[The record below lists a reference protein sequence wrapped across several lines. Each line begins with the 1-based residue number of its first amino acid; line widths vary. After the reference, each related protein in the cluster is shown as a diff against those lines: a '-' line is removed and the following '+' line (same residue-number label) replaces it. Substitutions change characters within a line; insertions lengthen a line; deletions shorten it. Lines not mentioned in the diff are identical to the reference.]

1 MSQICH
7 LLCRYCNLTY
17 IQSIFFPMNNLRL
30 VKFSTFI
37 FSILSIGAVYAQA
50 IYPID
55 QAEILAGSKFDIK
68 IEFSQVLKPEE
79 VFIELNGVPANKAI
93 LSKSEFIANENGKGS
108 SIIYRDVQLSKAGKY
123 QALARTPQEK
133 LQVTWDVYASGPRR
147 VKNVI
152 LFIGDGMTIANRTA
166 ARVLSKGIAEGKYQ
180 GRLAF
185 DDMPSTA
192 MIGTSGSDSL
202 ITDSANSMS
211 AYTTGHKTAVNAMG
225 VYVSRAND
233 NLSHPKVETITE
245 LLKRKTK
252 MSVGIVSDAELEDAT
267 PGAMVAHTRRRA
279 DKQYI
284 ADQLLASKAEVILGG
299 GSAYFYPKSSKGSK
313 RKDENNLVD
322 TFKTDGYQIALTKQ
336 ELIAAAQN
344 KNTKKLFGV
353 FHPDNMD
360 GSLDRL
366 FLKKNTVSQY
376 PNQPDLTEMTQSA
389 IDVLSR
395 NPNGFFLMVEAA
407 LIDKFNHPLDWERA
421 AFDTIMLSNAVQVAK
436 DFAKTHPDTL
446 IIVTPD
452 HTHSGSISGVVHD
465 DKPGPLR
472 EKVGIYADAGYPN
485 YPKADIQGYPN
496 QIDVT
501 KRLAFFYGSYPDHYE
516 TLHPKLDG
524 TFVPAVKGEDGK
536 YVANSKYLQLQE
548 DAIHVGGNLPSHQD
562 VGVHT
567 ADDAVL
573 NATGPGSEKFKGFMD
588 NTEVFKIMV
597 QTLGLGAK

>member
-1 MSQICH
+1 MNISRSLKPTIFI
-7 LLCRYCNLTY
+7 LFTAVVGLC
-17 IQSIFFPMNNLRL
+17 Q
-30 VKFSTFI
+30 
-37 FSILSIGAVYAQA
+37 AAA

-55 QAEILAGSKFDIK
+55 KASILAGSKFDIK
-68 IEFSQVLKPEE
+68 IEFNSVMNQEDVVL
-79 VFIELNGVPANKAI
+79 ELNGTPLNKTIANQPQ
-93 LSKSEFIANENGKGS
+93 FIANENGKGS
-108 SIIYRDVQLSKAGKY
+108 SIVIRDVQLTKPGSY
-123 QALARTPQEK
+123 QIVARSPQER
-133 LQVTWDVYASGPRR
+133 LQVSWDVYQSGPRR

-152 LFIGDGMTIANRTA
+152 LFIGDGMTIANRTT
-166 ARVLSKGIAEGKYQ
+166 ARVLSKGIQEGKYQ

-185 DDMPSTA
+185 DDMPHTA

-225 VYVSRAND
+225 VYVSRASD
-233 NLSHPKVETITE
+233 NLSHPKVETIVE
-245 LLKRKTK
+245 LIKRNSK
-252 MSVGIVSDAELEDAT
+252 MAVGIVSDAELQDAT
-267 PGAMVAHTRRRA
+267 PGAMVSHTRRRA

-284 ADQLLASKAEVILGG
+284 ADQLLASGADVILGG
-299 GSAYFYPKSSKGSK
+299 GSAYFYPQSTKGSK
-313 RKDENNLVD
+313 RKDDQNLIEN
-322 TFKTDGYQIALTKQ
+322 FKSKGYQIAFTKQ
-336 ELIAAAQN
+336 ELISEADNQH
-344 KNTKKLFGV
+344 TKKMFGV

-366 FLKKNTVSQY
+366 YLKKNTVEEY

-389 IDVLSR
+389 INVLSR

-421 AFDTIMLSNAVQVAK
+421 AFDTIMLSNAVQIAK
-436 DFAKTHPDTL
+436 DYAKTHPDTL

-472 EKVGIYADAGYPN
+472 EKVGIYAEAGFPN

-496 QIDVT
+496 RIDVS
-501 KRLAFFYGSYPDHYE
+501 KRIAFFYGSYPDHYE

-524 TFVPAVKGEDGK
+524 TFVPAIKGEDGK
-536 YVANSKYLQLQE
+536 YIANPKYIQRQE
-548 DAIHVGGNLPSHQD
+548 DAIHVGGNLPMHQES
-562 VGVHT
+562 GVHA

-573 NATGPGSEKFKGFMD
+573 NASGPGSEKFKGFMD
-588 NTEVFKIMV
+588 NTEVFKVMV
-597 QTLGLGAK
+597 ESLGLGSK

>member
-1 MSQICH
+1 MMNSQ
-7 LLCRYCNLTY
+7 RFY
-17 IQSIFFPMNNLRL
+17 
-30 VKFSTFI
+30 KFSLTLFCI
-37 FSILSIGAVYAQA
+37 AFACATQAAA

-55 QAEILAGSKFDIK
+55 KADILAGSKFDIK
-68 IEFSQVLKPEE
+68 VELNNVVNPEDLIME
-79 VFIELNGVPANKAI
+79 INGVPVSKFISNKPQ
-93 LSKSEFIANENGKGS
+93 FIANENGKGS
-108 SIIYRDVQLSKAGKY
+108 SLIVRDVQITKAGKY
-123 QALARTPQEK
+123 NLVARTAQER
-133 LQVTWDVYASGPRR
+133 LQVSWDVYASGPRR

-166 ARVLSKGIAEGKYQ
+166 ARVLSKGIVQGKYQ

-211 AYTTGHKTAVNAMG
+211 AFTTGHKTAVNAMG
-225 VYVSRAND
+225 VYVSRATD
-233 NLSHPKVETITE
+233 NLAHPKVETISE
-245 LLKRKTK
+245 LIRRNTK
-252 MSVGIVSDAELEDAT
+252 MSVGIVSDSELEDAT
-267 PGAMVAHTRRRA
+267 PAAVVAHTRRRA

-299 GSAYFYPKSSKGSK
+299 GSAYFYPQSTKGSK
-313 RKDENNLVD
+313 RKDENNLVES
-322 TFKTDGYQIALTKQ
+322 FKVEGYQTAFTKQ
-336 ELIAAAQN
+336 ELLAAATN

-360 GSLDRL
+360 GSLDRF
-366 FLKKNTVSQY
+366 FLKKNTVPQH

-395 NPNGFFLMVEAA
+395 NPDGFFLMVEAA

-452 HTHSGSISGVVHD
+452 HTHSGSISGVIHD

-472 EKVGIYADAGYPN
+472 EKVGIYAEAGYPN
-485 YPKADIQGYPN
+485 YPKADVQGYPN
-496 QIDVT
+496 QIDVS

-516 TLHPKLDG
+516 TMHPKLDG
-524 TFVPAVKGEDGK
+524 TFVPAVKAADGK
-536 YVANSKYLQLQE
+536 FVANPKYIQLQE

-573 NATGPGSEKFKGFMD
+573 NAQGPGSEKFKGFMD
-588 NTEVFKIMV
+588 NTEVFKVMV
-597 QTLGLGAK
+597 QTLGLGNK

>member
-1 MSQICH
+1 MMNSQRFYK
-7 LLCRYCNLTY
+7 LSLTLFG
-17 IQSIFFPMNNLRL
+17 IAFASATQ
-30 VKFSTFI
+30 
-37 FSILSIGAVYAQA
+37 AAA

-55 QAEILAGSKFDIK
+55 KADILAGSKFDIK
-68 IEFSQVLKPEE
+68 V
-79 VFIELNGVPANKAI
+79 ELNNVVNPEDLIMEINGAPVSKFIPNKPQ
-93 LSKSEFIANENGKGS
+93 FIANENGKGS
-108 SIIYRDVQLSKAGKY
+108 SLIIRDVQITKAGKY
-123 QALARTPQEK
+123 DLVARTAQER

-166 ARVLSKGIAEGKYQ
+166 ARVLSKGIVQGKYQ

-211 AYTTGHKTAVNAMG
+211 AFTTGHKTAVNAMG
-225 VYVSRAND
+225 VYVSRATD
-233 NLSHPKVETITE
+233 NLAHPKVETISE
-245 LLKRKTK
+245 LIRRNTK
-252 MSVGIVSDAELEDAT
+252 MSVGIVSDSELEDAT
-267 PGAMVAHTRRRA
+267 PAAVVAHTRRRA

-299 GSAYFYPKSSKGSK
+299 GSAYFYPQSTKGSK
-313 RKDENNLVD
+313 RKDENNLVES
-322 TFKTDGYQIALTKQ
+322 FKAEGYQTAFTKQ
-336 ELIAAAQN
+336 ELLAAATN

-360 GSLDRL
+360 GSLDRF
-366 FLKKNTVSQY
+366 FLKKNTVPQY

-395 NPNGFFLMVEAA
+395 NPDGFFLMVEAA

-452 HTHSGSISGVVHD
+452 HTHSGSISGVIHD

-472 EKVGIYADAGYPN
+472 EKVGIYAEAGYPN
-485 YPKADIQGYPN
+485 YPKADVQGYPN
-496 QIDVT
+496 QIDVS

-516 TLHPKLDG
+516 TMHPKLDG
-524 TFVPAVKGEDGK
+524 TFVPAVKAADGK
-536 YVANSKYLQLQE
+536 FVANPKYIQLQE

-573 NATGPGSEKFKGFMD
+573 NAQGPGSEKFKGFMD
-588 NTEVFKIMV
+588 NTEVFKVMV
-597 QTLGLGAK
+597 QTLGLGNK

>member
-1 MSQICH
+1 MNAFQLIQRASFI
-7 LLCRYCNLTY
+7 LLGAFGT
-17 IQSIFFPMNNLRL
+17 L
-30 VKFSTFI
+30 VQ
-37 FSILSIGAVYAQA
+37 AAA

-55 QAEILAGSKFDIK
+55 QASILAGSKFDIK
-68 IEFSQVLKPEE
+68 VEFNAVVNQNDIV
-79 VFIELNGVPANKAI
+79 IDLNGSPM
-93 LSKSEFIANENGKGS
+93 SKVIASKPEFIANENGKGS
-108 SIIYRDVQLSKAGKY
+108 SILFRDVQITKPGKY
-123 QALARTPQEK
+123 EIKARIPQEQ
-133 LQVTWDVYASGPRR
+133 LQVSWEVYASGPRR

-152 LFIGDGMTIANRTA
+152 LFVGDGMTIANRTT
-166 ARVLSKGIAEGKYQ
+166 ARVLSKGITEGKYQ

-185 DDMPSTA
+185 DDMPNTA

-225 VYVSRAND
+225 VYVSRATD
-233 NLSHPKVETITE
+233 NLSHPKVETIAE
-245 LLKRKTK
+245 LIKRNTK
-252 MSVGIVSDAELEDAT
+252 MAVGIVSDAELQDAT
-267 PGAMVAHTRRRA
+267 PAAVVAHTRRRA

-284 ADQLLASKAEVILGG
+284 ADQLKASGAEVILGG
-299 GSAYFYPKSSKGSK
+299 GSAYFYPQSVKGSK
-313 RKDENNLVD
+313 RKDEQNLVD
-322 TFKTDGYQIALTKQ
+322 SFKADGYQLAFTKQ
-336 ELIAAAQN
+336 ELLAASQS
-344 KNTKKLFGV
+344 KSTKKLFGV

-366 FLKKNTVSQY
+366 YLKKNTVEQY

-421 AFDTIMLSNAVQVAK
+421 AFDTIMLSNAVQIAK

-452 HTHSGSISGVVHD
+452 HTHSGSISGVVDD

-472 EKVGIYADAGYPN
+472 EKVGVYAAAGYPN
-485 YPKADIQGYPN
+485 YPKADIKGYPN
-496 QIDVT
+496 QIDVS
-501 KRLAFFYGSYPDHYE
+501 KRIAFFYGNYPDHYE
-516 TLHPKLDG
+516 TMHPKLDG
-524 TFVPAVKGEDGK
+524 TFVPAVKDASGK
-536 YVANSKYLQLQE
+536 YIANPKYIQLQE

-573 NATGPGSEKFKGFMD
+573 NAMGPGSEKFKGFMD
-588 NTEVFKIMV
+588 NTEVFKAMV
-597 QTLGLGAK
+597 QSLGLGAK

>member
-1 MSQICH
+1 MKTSHLFKLHFIILICVATGIA
-7 LLCRYCNLTY
+7 N
-17 IQSIFFPMNNLRL
+17 
-30 VKFSTFI
+30 
-37 FSILSIGAVYAQA
+37 AAA

-55 QAEILAGSKFDIK
+55 QASILAGSKFDIK
-68 IEFSQVLKPEE
+68 VEFNSAFNQNDLVL
-79 VFIELNGVPANKAI
+79 ELNGRPINTLITVKP
-93 LSKSEFIANENGKGS
+93 EYIANENGKGS
-108 SIIYRDVQLSKAGKY
+108 SLIFRDVQIPKAGKY
-123 QALARTPQEK
+123 QLIATAPQER
-133 LQVTWDVYASGPRR
+133 LQVNWDVYASGPRK

-166 ARVLSKGIAEGKYQ
+166 ARVLSKGISEGKYQ
-180 GRLAF
+180 GKLAF

-225 VYVSRAND
+225 LYVSRASD
-233 NLSHPKVETITE
+233 NLSHPKVETIAE
-245 LLKRKTK
+245 LIKRNTK

-267 PGAMVAHTRRRA
+267 PGAVVAHTRRRA

-284 ADQLLASKAEVILGG
+284 ADQLLASGADVILGG
-299 GSAYFYPKSSKGSK
+299 GSAYFYPQSTKGSK
-313 RKDENNLVD
+313 RKDEQNLVD
-322 TFKTDGYQIALTKQ
+322 GFKEKGYQLAFTKQ
-336 ELIAAAQN
+336 QLLTESSS

-366 FLKKNTVSQY
+366 YLKKNTVEQY

-421 AFDTIMLSNAVQVAK
+421 AFDTIMLSNAVQIAK
-436 DFAKTHPDTL
+436 DFAKIHPDTL

-465 DKPGPLR
+465 EKPGPLR
-472 EKVGIYADAGYPN
+472 EKVGVYADAGYPN
-485 YPKADIQGYPN
+485 YPQADPKGYPN
-496 QIDVT
+496 KIDVS
-501 KRLAFFYGSYPDHYE
+501 KRLAYFYGSYPDHFE
-516 TLHPKLDG
+516 TMHPKLDG
-524 TFVPAVKGEDGK
+524 TFVPAIKDETGK
-536 YVANSKYLQLQE
+536 YVANPKYIQLQE
-548 DAIHVGGNLPSHQD
+548 DAIHVGGNLPTNQES
-562 VGVHT
+562 GVHA

-573 NATGPGSEKFKGFMD
+573 NAQGPGSEKFKGFMD
-588 NTEVFKIMV
+588 NTEVFRVMV
-597 QTLGLGAK
+597 ESLGLSSK

>member
-1 MSQICH
+1 MKIVPFLKITSFIMA
-7 LLCRYCNLTY
+7 LCLFN
-17 IQSIFFPMNNLRL
+17 
-30 VKFSTFI
+30 VAHAA
-37 FSILSIGAVYAQA
+37 AV
-50 IYPID
+50 YPID
-55 QAEILAGSKFDIK
+55 KAEILAGSKFDIK
-68 IEFSQVLKPEE
+68 IEFNQVIKPGD
-79 VFIELNGVPANKAI
+79 VVIEMNGAPIGKLITA
-93 LSKSEFIANENGKGS
+93 KSEFIENENGKGS
-108 SIIYRDVQLSKAGKY
+108 SIIYRDVQLLKAGKY
-123 QALARTPQEK
+123 EVLARSPQEK
-133 LQVTWDVYASGPRR
+133 LNVTWDVYSSGPRR

-166 ARVLSKGIAEGKYQ
+166 ARVLSKGISEGKYQ

-185 DDMPSTA
+185 DDMPNTA

-233 NLSHPKVETITE
+233 NLAHPRVETISE
-245 LLKRKTK
+245 IIKRNTK
-252 MSVGIVSDAELEDAT
+252 MSVGIVSDAELQDAT
-267 PGAMVAHTRRRA
+267 PGAMVSHTRRRA

-299 GSAYFYPKSSKGSK
+299 GSAYFYPQSSKGSK
-313 RKDENNLVD
+313 RKDETNLVD
-322 TFKTDGYQIALTKQ
+322 AFKADGYQVALTKQ
-336 ELIAAAQN
+336 ELIAAAEN

-366 FLKKNTVSQY
+366 FLKKNTVAEY

-389 IDVLSR
+389 IEVLSR

-472 EKVGIYADAGYPN
+472 EKVGIYAAAGYPN
-485 YPKADIQGYPN
+485 YPKADVQGYPN
-496 QIDVT
+496 QIDVS
-501 KRLAFFYGSYPDHYE
+501 KRLAFFYGNYPDHYE
-516 TLHPKLDG
+516 TMHPKLDG
-524 TFVPAVKGEDGK
+524 TFVPAVKGEGGQYIANPK
-536 YVANSKYLQLQE
+536 YVQLQE

-562 VGVHT
+562 AGVHT

-588 NTEVFKIMV
+588 NTEVFKVMV

>member
-1 MSQICH
+1 MSINRFARF
-7 LLCRYCNLTY
+7 LLVTAAFYFNHTAHAA
-17 IQSIFFPMNNLRL
+17 
-30 VKFSTFI
+30 
-37 FSILSIGAVYAQA
+37 AVY
-50 IYPID
+50 PINN
-55 QAEILAGSKFDIK
+55 AAILAGSKFDIK
-68 IEFSQVLKPEE
+68 VEFSQAVNLEEVVIDINGSPSNKLITAKPE
-79 VFIELNGVPANKAI
+79 FIP
-93 LSKSEFIANENGKGS
+93 NENGKGS
-108 SIIYRDVQLSKAGKY
+108 SILFRDVQLTKAGKY
-123 QALARTPQEK
+123 QVVARTPQER

-166 ARVLSKGIAEGKYQ
+166 ARVLSKGIVEGKYQ
-180 GRLAF
+180 GKLAF

-225 VYVSRAND
+225 VYVSRASD

-245 LLKRKTK
+245 LVKRNTN
-252 MSVGIVSDAELEDAT
+252 MSVGIVSDAELQDAT

-284 ADQLLASKAEVILGG
+284 ADQLLASHAEVILGG
-299 GSAYFYPKSSKGSK
+299 GSAYFYPQSTKGSK

-322 TFKTDGYQIALTKQ
+322 AFKADGYKVALTKQ
-336 ELIAAAQN
+336 ELIAAAEN

-366 FLKKNTVSQY
+366 FLKKNTVPQY

-389 IDVLSR
+389 IEVLSR

-421 AFDTIMLSNAVQVAK
+421 AFDTIMLSNAVQIAK

-452 HTHSGSISGVVHD
+452 HTHSGSISGVIHD
-465 DKPGPLR
+465 DKPGLLR
-472 EKVGIYADAGYPN
+472 EKVGIYAEAGYPN
-485 YPKADIQGYPN
+485 YPKADVQGYPN
-496 QIDVT
+496 QIDVS
-501 KRLAFFYGSYPDHYE
+501 KRLAFFYGNYPDHYE
-516 TLHPKLDG
+516 TMHPKLDG
-524 TFVPAVKGEDGK
+524 TFVPAVKSDNGK
-536 YVANSKYLQLQE
+536 FIANPKYLQLQE

-562 VGVHT
+562 AGVHT

-573 NATGPGSEKFKGFMD
+573 NAMGPGSEKFKGFMD
-588 NTEVFKIMV
+588 NTEVFKVMV
-597 QTLGLGAK
+597 QSLGLGSK

>member
-1 MSQICH
+1 MHCFDSMKTSRLIGI
-7 LLCRYCNLTY
+7 TFF
-17 IQSIFFPMNNLRL
+17 IVIGSITGF
-30 VKFSTFI
+30 VQAT
-37 FSILSIGAVYAQA
+37 A

-55 QAEILAGSKFDIK
+55 QAAILAGSKFDIK
-68 IEFSQVLKPEE
+68 IEFNSVINSGDA
-79 VFIELNGVPANKAI
+79 VIELNGAPINKIIGA
-93 LSKSEFIANENGKGS
+93 KPEFISNENGKGS
-108 SIIYRDVQLSKAGKY
+108 SILFRDVQLSKAGKY
-123 QALARTPQEK
+123 QIVALAPQEK
-133 LQVTWDVYASGPRR
+133 LQVSWDVYATGPRR

-152 LFIGDGMTIANRTA
+152 LFIGDGMTIANRTT
-166 ARVLSKGIAEGKYQ
+166 ARVLSKGIQEGKYQ

-233 NLSHPKVETITE
+233 NLSHPKVETIAE
-245 LLKRKTK
+245 LVKRNTK
-252 MSVGIVSDAELEDAT
+252 MAVGIVSDAELEDAT
-267 PGAMVAHTRRRA
+267 PGAMVSHTRRRA

-284 ADQLLASKAEVILGG
+284 ADQLLSSGAEVILGG
-299 GSAYFYPKSSKGSK
+299 GSAYFYPQSTKGSK
-313 RKDENNLVD
+313 RKDEKNLVD
-322 TFKTDGYQIALTKQ
+322 SFKSDGYQLAFTKQ
-336 ELIAAAQN
+336 ELISASEN
-344 KNTKKLFGV
+344 KTTKKLFGV

-366 FLKKNTVSQY
+366 YLKKNTVGQY

-421 AFDTIMLSNAVQVAK
+421 AFDTIMLSNAVQIAK

-465 DKPGPLR
+465 ERPGPLR
-472 EKVGIYADAGYPN
+472 EKVGIYAEAGYPN

-496 QIDVT
+496 KIDVS
-501 KRLAFFYGSYPDHYE
+501 RRIAFFYGNYPDHYE

-524 TFVPAVKGEDGK
+524 TFVPAVKDDSGK
-536 YVANSKYLQLQE
+536 YVANPKYIQLQE
-548 DAIHVGGNLPSHQD
+548 DAIHVGGNLPMHQES
-562 VGVHT
+562 GVHT

-573 NATGPGSEKFKGFMD
+573 NAMGPGS
-588 NTEVFKIMV
+588 
-597 QTLGLGAK
+597 

>member
-1 MSQICH
+1 MSINRFARF
-7 LLCRYCNLTY
+7 LLVTAAFYFNHTAHAA
-17 IQSIFFPMNNLRL
+17 
-30 VKFSTFI
+30 
-37 FSILSIGAVYAQA
+37 AVY
-50 IYPID
+50 PINN
-55 QAEILAGSKFDIK
+55 AAILAGSKFDIK
-68 IEFSQVLKPEE
+68 VEFSQAVNLEEVVIDINGSPSNKLITAKPE
-79 VFIELNGVPANKAI
+79 FIP
-93 LSKSEFIANENGKGS
+93 NENGKGS
-108 SIIYRDVQLSKAGKY
+108 SILFRDVQLTKAGKY
-123 QALARTPQEK
+123 QVVARTPQER

-166 ARVLSKGIAEGKYQ
+166 ARVLSKGIVEGKYQ
-180 GRLAF
+180 GKLAF

-225 VYVSRAND
+225 VYVSRASD

-245 LLKRKTK
+245 LVKRNTN
-252 MSVGIVSDAELEDAT
+252 MSVGIVSDAELQDAT

-284 ADQLLASKAEVILGG
+284 ADQLLASHAEVILGG
-299 GSAYFYPKSSKGSK
+299 GSAYFYPQSTKGSK

-322 TFKTDGYQIALTKQ
+322 AFKADGYKVALTKQ
-336 ELIAAAQN
+336 ELIAAAEN

-389 IDVLSR
+389 IEVLSR

-421 AFDTIMLSNAVQVAK
+421 AFDTIMLSNAVQIAK

-472 EKVGIYADAGYPN
+472 EKVGIYAEAGYPN
-485 YPKADIQGYPN
+485 YPKADVQGYPN
-496 QIDVT
+496 QIDVS
-501 KRLAFFYGSYPDHYE
+501 KRLAFFYGNYPDHYE
-516 TLHPKLDG
+516 TMHPKLDG
-524 TFVPAVKGEDGK
+524 TFVPAVKSDNGK
-536 YVANSKYLQLQE
+536 FIANPKYLQLQE

-573 NATGPGSEKFKGFMD
+573 NAMGPGSEKFKGFMD
-588 NTEVFKIMV
+588 NTEVFKVMV
-597 QTLGLGAK
+597 QSLGLGSK

>member
-1 MSQICH
+1 MKLIQLLKPH
-7 LLCRYCNLTY
+7 LIALFC
-17 IQSIFFPMNNLRL
+17 L
-30 VKFSTFI
+30 VTGI
-37 FSILSIGAVYAQA
+37 VHAAA

-55 QAEILAGSKFDIK
+55 QANILAGSKFDIK
-68 IEFSQVLKPEE
+68 VEFNSVVNQNDVIL
-79 VFIELNGVPANKAI
+79 ELNGKPINTLVTVKP
-93 LSKSEFIANENGKGS
+93 EFIANENGKGS
-108 SIIYRDVQLSKAGKY
+108 SLVFRDVQISKAGKY
-123 QALARTPQEK
+123 QLIASVPQER
-133 LQVTWDVYASGPRR
+133 LQVSWDVYASGPRK

-152 LFIGDGMTIANRTA
+152 LFVGDGMTIANRTA
-166 ARVLSKGIAEGKYQ
+166 ARVLSKGITEGKYQ

-225 VYVSRAND
+225 LYVSRATD
-233 NLSHPKVETITE
+233 NLSHPKVETIAE
-245 LLKRKTK
+245 LIKRNTR

-267 PGAMVAHTRRRA
+267 PAAVVAHTRRRA

-284 ADQLLASKAEVILGG
+284 ADQLLASGADVILGG
-299 GSAYFYPKSSKGSK
+299 GSAYFYPQSTKGSK
-313 RKDENNLVD
+313 RKDEQNLID
-322 TFKTDGYQIALTKQ
+322 GFKAKGYQLAFTKQ
-336 ELIAAAQN
+336 QLLAESSS

-366 FLKKNTVSQY
+366 YLKKNTVEQY

-421 AFDTIMLSNAVQVAK
+421 AFDTIMLSNAVQIAK

-465 DKPGPLR
+465 DKPGALR
-472 EKVGIYADAGYPN
+472 EKVGVYADAGYPN
-485 YPKADIQGYPN
+485 YPKADLKGYPN
-496 QIDVT
+496 KIDVS
-501 KRLAFFYGSYPDHYE
+501 KRLAYFYGSYPDHYE
-516 TLHPKLDG
+516 TMHPKLDG
-524 TFVPAVKGEDGK
+524 TFVPAIKDEAGK
-536 YVANSKYLQLQE
+536 YVANPKYIQLQE
-548 DAIHVGGNLPSHQD
+548 DAIHVGGNLPTNQES
-562 VGVHT
+562 GVHA

-573 NATGPGSEKFKGFMD
+573 NAQGPGSEKFKGFMD
-588 NTEVFKIMV
+588 NTEVFRVMV
-597 QTLGLGAK
+597 ESLGLSSK

>member
-1 MSQICH
+1 MKILH
-7 LLCRYCNLTY
+7 LSKT
-17 IQSIFFPMNNLRL
+17 SFFLLAML
-30 VKFSTFI
+30 F
-37 FSILSIGAVYAQA
+37 GAKIYAAA

-55 QAEILAGSKFDIK
+55 NAAILAGSKFDIK
-68 IEFSQVLKPEE
+68 IELNNVVSPEDLIIQINGNPVNKLVSSKPQ
-79 VFIELNGVPANKAI
+79 
-93 LSKSEFIANENGKGS
+93 FIANENGKGS
-108 SIIYRDVQLSKAGKY
+108 SLIFRDVQITKAGKY
-123 QALARTPQEK
+123 QLVARAGQET
-133 LQVTWDVYASGPRR
+133 LQVSWDVYASGPRR

-166 ARVLSKGIAEGKYQ
+166 ARVLSKGIVQGKYQ

-185 DDMPSTA
+185 DDMPNTA

-245 LLKRKTK
+245 LIKRNTK
-252 MSVGIVSDAELEDAT
+252 MAVGIVSDAELEDAT

-299 GSAYFYPKSSKGSK
+299 GSAYFYPQSAKGSK
-313 RKDENNLVD
+313 RKDENNLLES
-322 TFKTDGYQIALTKQ
+322 FKLDGYQTVFTKQ
-336 ELIAAAQN
+336 DLISAAED

-360 GSLDRL
+360 GSLDRF
-366 FLKKNTVSQY
+366 FLKKNTVPQY

-389 IDVLSR
+389 LDVLSR

-421 AFDTIMLSNAVQVAK
+421 AFDTIMLSNAVQIAK
-436 DFAKTHPDTL
+436 EFAKTHPDTL

-452 HTHSGSISGVVHD
+452 HTHSGSISGVVDD

-472 EKVGIYADAGYPN
+472 EKVGIYAEAGYPN
-485 YPKADIQGYPN
+485 YPKADVQGYPN
-496 QIDVT
+496 QIDVS
-501 KRLAFFYGSYPDHYE
+501 KRLAYFYGNYPDHYE
-516 TLHPKLDG
+516 TMHPKLDG

-536 YVANSKYLQLQE
+536 FIANPKYIQLQE

-573 NATGPGSEKFKGFMD
+573 NAMGPGSEKFKGFMD
-588 NTEVFKIMV
+588 NTEVFKVMV
-597 QTLGLGAK
+597 QTLGLGSSK

>member
-1 MSQICH
+1 MNIAH
-7 LLCRYCNLTY
+7 LIKSTLC
-17 IQSIFFPMNNLRL
+17 
-30 VKFSTFI
+30 V
-37 FSILSIGAVYAQA
+37 FSIAFISAAHAQA

-55 QAEILAGSKFDIK
+55 NAQILAGSNFDIK
-68 IEFSQVLKPEE
+68 VELSQAVNPSEVVIEV
-79 VFIELNGVPANKAI
+79 NGLPVNKLI
-93 LSKSEFIANENGKGS
+93 LAKSEFIQNENGKGS
-108 SIIYRDVQLSKAGKY
+108 SIIYRDVQLPKAGKY
-123 QALARTPQEK
+123 AVVARTPQEK
-133 LQVTWDVYASGPRR
+133 LQVTWEVYASGPRR

-166 ARVLSKGIAEGKYQ
+166 ARVLSKGIIEGKYQ

-225 VYVSRAND
+225 VYVSRASN
-233 NLSHPKVETITE
+233 NLSHPKVETIAE
-245 LLKRKTK
+245 LIKRKTK
-252 MSVGIVSDAELEDAT
+252 MSVGIVSDAELQDAT

-299 GSAYFYPKSSKGSK
+299 GSAYFYPQSSKGSK
-313 RKDENNLVD
+313 RKDENNLVE
-322 TFKTDGYQIALTKQ
+322 TFKADGYQVALTKQ
-336 ELIAAAQN
+336 ELIAASEN

-452 HTHSGSISGVVHD
+452 HTHSGSISGVVND
-465 DKPGPLR
+465 DKSGPLR

-496 QIDVT
+496 KIDVT
-501 KRLAFFYGSYPDHYE
+501 KRLAFFYGNYPDHYE

-524 TFVPAVKGEDGK
+524 TFVPAVKGEGGK
-536 YVANSKYLQLQE
+536 YIANPKYIQLQE
-548 DAIHVGGNLPSHQD
+548 DAIHVGGNLPAHQES
-562 VGVHT
+562 GVHT

-573 NATGPGSEKFKGFMD
+573 NAIGPGSEKFKGFMD
-588 NTEVFKIMV
+588 NTEVFKVMV
-597 QTLGLGAK
+597 QTLGLGSK

>member
-1 MSQICH
+1 MPITRLAGFLFFAVA
-7 LLCRYCNLTY
+7 LLFAYTVRAA
-17 IQSIFFPMNNLRL
+17 
-30 VKFSTFI
+30 
-37 FSILSIGAVYAQA
+37 AV
-50 IYPID
+50 YPID
-55 QAEILAGSKFDIK
+55 NAAILAGSKFDIK
-68 IEFSQVLKPEE
+68 VELNHVVNLEEIAIDINDAPLNKLITVKPE
-79 VFIELNGVPANKAI
+79 FIP
-93 LSKSEFIANENGKGS
+93 NENGKGS
-108 SIIYRDVQLSKAGKY
+108 SILFRDVQLAKVGKY
-123 QALARTPQEK
+123 QLTARIPQER

-152 LFIGDGMTIANRTA
+152 LFVGDGMTIANRTA
-166 ARVLSKGIAEGKYQ
+166 ARVLSKGIVEGKYQ
-180 GRLAF
+180 GKLAF

-225 VYVSRAND
+225 VYVSRASD

-245 LLKRKTK
+245 LLKRNTK
-252 MSVGIVSDAELEDAT
+252 MSVGIVSDSELQDAT

-284 ADQLLASKAEVILGG
+284 ADQLLASHSEVILGG
-299 GSAYFYPKSSKGSK
+299 GSAYFYPHSSKGSK
-313 RKDENNLVD
+313 RKDEKNLID
-322 TFKTDGYQIALTKQ
+322 GFKSDGYQLAFTKQ
-336 ELIAAAQN
+336 ELLAAANN
-344 KNTKKLFGV
+344 KNTQKLFGV

-366 FLKKNTVSQY
+366 FLKKNTVPQY

-389 IDVLSR
+389 IEVLSR

-421 AFDTIMLSNAVQVAK
+421 AFDTIMLSNAVQIAK

-465 DKPGPLR
+465 DRPGPLR
-472 EKVGIYADAGYPN
+472 EKVGTYAEAGYPN
-485 YPKADIQGYPN
+485 YPKADVQGYPN
-496 QIDVT
+496 QIDVS
-501 KRLAFFYGSYPDHYE
+501 KRLAFFYGNYPDHYE
-516 TLHPKLDG
+516 TMHPKLDG
-524 TFVPAVKGEDGK
+524 TFVPAIKGENGK
-536 YVANSKYLQLQE
+536 FIANPKYLQLEE
-548 DAIHVGGNLPSHQD
+548 DAIHIGGNLPAHQES
-562 VGVHT
+562 GVHT

-573 NATGPGSEKFKGFMD
+573 NAMGPGSEKFKGFMD
-588 NTEVFKIMV
+588 NTEVFKVMV
-597 QTLGLGAK
+597 QTLGLGSK

>member
-1 MSQICH
+1 MKTPH
-7 LLCRYCNLTY
+7 LIKTTIFIFLGLIAGY
-17 IQSIFFPMNNLRL
+17 IQ
-30 VKFSTFI
+30 
-37 FSILSIGAVYAQA
+37 AAA

-55 QAEILAGSKFDIK
+55 QASILVGSKFDIK
-68 IEFSQVLKPEE
+68 IEFNSVLNAADT
-79 VFIELNGVPANKAI
+79 VIELNGKPINKI
-93 LSKSEFIANENGKGS
+93 LSIEPEFIDNENGKGS
-108 SIIYRDVQLSKAGKY
+108 SILFRGVRLSRAGKY
-123 QALARTPQEK
+123 EILARSPQER
-133 LQVTWDVYASGPRR
+133 LQVTWDVYESGPRR

-166 ARVLSKGIAEGKYQ
+166 ARVLSKGIQEGKYQ
-180 GRLAF
+180 GQLAF

-225 VYVSRAND
+225 VYVSRATD

-245 LLKRKTK
+245 LIKRNTK
-252 MSVGIVSDAELEDAT
+252 MAVGIVSDAELEDAT
-267 PGAMVAHTRRRA
+267 PGAMVSHTRRRA

-284 ADQLLASKAEVILGG
+284 ADQLLSSGAEVILGG
-299 GSAYFYPKSSKGSK
+299 GSAYFYPQSIKGSK
-313 RKDENNLVD
+313 RKDEKNLVD
-322 TFKTDGYQIALTKQ
+322 SFKSDGYQLAFTKQ
-336 ELIAAAQN
+336 DLISAAEN

-366 FLKKNTVSQY
+366 YLKKNTVEQY

-389 IDVLSR
+389 IEVLSR

-421 AFDTIMLSNAVQVAK
+421 AFDTIMLSNAVQIAK
-436 DFAKTHPDTL
+436 NFAKTHPDTL

-452 HTHSGSISGVVHD
+452 HTHSGSISGVVRD
-465 DKPGPLR
+465 DRPGHLR
-472 EKVGIYADAGYPN
+472 EKVGVYAEAGFPN

-496 QIDVT
+496 RIDVS
-501 KRLAFFYGSYPDHYE
+501 KRIAFFYGAYPDHYE
-516 TLHPKLDG
+516 TMHPKLDG
-524 TFVPAVKGEDGK
+524 TFVPAIKDDSGK
-536 YVANSKYLQLQE
+536 YIANPKYIQMQE
-548 DAIHVGGNLPSHQD
+548 DAIHVGGNLPSSQES
-562 VGVHT
+562 GVHA

-573 NATGPGSEKFKGFMD
+573 NAMGPGSEKFKGFMD
-588 NTEVFKIMV
+588 NTEVFKVMV
-597 QTLGLGAK
+597 QSLGLGSK

>member
-1 MSQICH
+1 MNTPFLKTAFLI
-7 LLCRYCNLTY
+7 LLGGFAG
-17 IQSIFFPMNNLRL
+17 IAQSA
-30 VKFSTFI
+30 
-37 FSILSIGAVYAQA
+37 AV
-50 IYPID
+50 YPID
-55 QAEILAGSKFDIK
+55 QASILAGSKFDIK
-68 IEFSQVLKPEE
+68 VEFNTVTTPEE
-79 VFIELNGVPANKAI
+79 VLIELNGAPIHKIISAKP
-93 LSKSEFIANENGKGS
+93 EFISNENGKGS
-108 SIIYRDVQLSKAGKY
+108 SVIYRDVQLSKAGKY
-123 QALARTPQEK
+123 QIVARAPQER
-133 LQVTWDVYASGPRR
+133 LQVSWDVYATGPRR

-152 LFIGDGMTIANRTA
+152 LFIGDGMTIANRTT
-166 ARVLSKGIAEGKYQ
+166 ARVLSKGIQEGKYQ

-233 NLSHPKVETITE
+233 NLSHPKVETIAE
-245 LLKRKTK
+245 LIKRNSK
-252 MSVGIVSDAELEDAT
+252 MAVGIVSDAELEDAT
-267 PGAMVAHTRRRA
+267 PGAMVSHTRRRA

-284 ADQLLASKAEVILGG
+284 ADQLLSSGAEVILGG
-299 GSAYFYPKSSKGSK
+299 GSAYFYPQAEKGSK
-313 RKDENNLVD
+313 RKDDKNLVEE
-322 TFKTDGYQIALTKQ
+322 FKSGGYQIALTKQ
-336 ELIAAAQN
+336 ELASAAQN

-366 FLKKNTVSQY
+366 YLKKNTVPQY

-421 AFDTIMLSNAVQVAK
+421 AFDTIMLSNAVQIAK

-465 DKPGPLR
+465 EKPGPLR
-472 EKVGIYADAGYPN
+472 EKVGTYAEAGYPN
-485 YPKADIQGYPN
+485 YPKADVQGYPSR
-496 QIDVT
+496 IDVSN
-501 KRLAFFYGSYPDHYE
+501 RIAFFYSAYPDHYE
-516 TLHPKLDG
+516 TMHPKLDG
-524 TFVPAVKGEDGK
+524 TFVPSIKGESGK
-536 YVANSKYLQLQE
+536 YVANPKYVQLQE
-548 DAIHVGGNLPSHQD
+548 DAIHVGGNLPVNQES
-562 VGVHT
+562 GVHS

-573 NATGPGSEKFKGFMD
+573 NAMGPGSEKFKGFMD
-588 NTEVFKIMV
+588 NTEVFKVMV
-597 QTLGLGAK
+597 ESLGLGSK

>member
-1 MSQICH
+1 
-7 LLCRYCNLTY
+7 
-17 IQSIFFPMNNLRL
+17 MNNLRL

-37 FSILSIGAVYAQA
+37 FSILSIGTVYAQA

-68 IEFSQVLKPEE
+68 IEFSQVLKSEE

-93 LSKSEFIANENGKGS
+93 LSKSEFISNENGKGS

-123 QALARTPQEK
+123 QVLARTPQEK

>member
-1 MSQICH
+1 MNTSPF
-7 LLCRYCNLTY
+7 LRA
-17 IQSIFFPMNNLRL
+17 IFLIVFGSLAG
-30 VKFSTFI
+30 I
-37 FSILSIGAVYAQA
+37 AQA
-50 IYPID
+50 AAVYPID
-55 QAEILAGSKFDIK
+55 QASILAGSKFDIK
-68 IEFSQVLKPEE
+68 IEFSSVINPEE
-79 VFIELNGVPANKAI
+79 VIIELNGAPINKIISA
-93 LSKSEFIANENGKGS
+93 KPEFISNENGKGS
-108 SIIYRDVQLSKAGKY
+108 SFLFRDVQLSKAGKY
-123 QALARTPQEK
+123 QVIARAPQER
-133 LQVTWDVYASGPRR
+133 LQVNWDVYATGPRR

-152 LFIGDGMTIANRTA
+152 LFIGDGMTIANRTT
-166 ARVLSKGIAEGKYQ
+166 ARVLSKGIQEGKYQ

-233 NLSHPKVETITE
+233 NLSHPKVETIAE
-245 LLKRKTK
+245 LIKRNTK
-252 MSVGIVSDAELEDAT
+252 MAVGIVSDAELEDAT
-267 PGAMVAHTRRRA
+267 PGAMVSHTRRRA

-284 ADQLLASKAEVILGG
+284 ADQLLSSGAEVILGG
-299 GSAYFYPKSSKGSK
+299 GSAYFYPKSTKDSK
-313 RKDENNLVD
+313 RKDEQNLVEN
-322 TFKTDGYQIALTKQ
+322 FKSKGYQLAFTKQ
-336 ELIAAAQN
+336 ELLSASES
-344 KNTKKLFGV
+344 KGTKKLFGV

-366 FLKKNTVSQY
+366 YLKKNTVEQY

-421 AFDTIMLSNAVQVAK
+421 AFDTIMLSNAVQIAK

-496 QIDVT
+496 KIDVS
-501 KRLAFFYGSYPDHYE
+501 KRIAFFYGNYPDHYE

-524 TFVPAVKGEDGK
+524 TFVPAVKDDSGK
-536 YVANSKYLQLQE
+536 YIANPKYIQLQE
-548 DAIHVGGNLPSHQD
+548 DAIHVGGNLPSHQES
-562 VGVHT
+562 GVHT

-573 NATGPGSEKFKGFMD
+573 NAMGPGSEKFKGFMD
-588 NTEVFKIMV
+588 NTEVFKVMV
-597 QTLGLGAK
+597 ESLGLGTK

>member
-1 MSQICH
+1 
-7 LLCRYCNLTY
+7 
-17 IQSIFFPMNNLRL
+17 
-30 VKFSTFI
+30 
-37 FSILSIGAVYAQA
+37 
-50 IYPID
+50 
-55 QAEILAGSKFDIK
+55 
-68 IEFSQVLKPEE
+68 
-79 VFIELNGVPANKAI
+79 
-93 LSKSEFIANENGKGS
+93 
-108 SIIYRDVQLSKAGKY
+108 
-123 QALARTPQEK
+123 
-133 LQVTWDVYASGPRR
+133 
-147 VKNVI
+147 VI

-166 ARVLSKGIAEGKYQ
+166 ARVLSKGITEGKYQ
-180 GRLAF
+180 GRLSF

-225 VYVSRAND
+225 VYVSRASD

-252 MSVGIVSDAELEDAT
+252 MSVGIVSDAELQDAT

-299 GSAYFYPKSSKGSK
+299 GSAYFYPQSSKGSK
-313 RKDENNLVD
+313 RKDEKNLVD
-322 TFKTDGYQIALTKQ
+322 TFKADGYQLALTKQ
-336 ELIAAAQN
+336 ELIAAAEN

-360 GSLDRL
+360 GSLDRF
-366 FLKKNTVSQY
+366 FLKQNTVPQY
-376 PNQPDLTEMTQSA
+376 PNQPDLTEMTQAA

-436 DFAKTHPDTL
+436 NFAKTHPDTL

-472 EKVGIYADAGYPN
+472 EKVGVYAAAGFPN
-485 YPKADIQGYPN
+485 YPKADIQGYPSE
-496 QIDVT
+496 IDVS
-501 KRLAFFYGSYPDHYE
+501 KRLAFFYGNYPDHYE

-524 TFVPAVKGEDGK
+524 TFVPAVKAEGGK
-536 YVANSKYLQLQE
+536 YVANPKYIQLHE
-548 DAIHVGGNLPSHQD
+548 DAIHMNGNLPSHQA

-573 NATGPGSEKFKGFMD
+573 NAMGPGSEKFKGFMD
-588 NTEVFKIMV
+588 NTEVFKVIV
-597 QTLGLGAK
+597 QTLGLGSK

>member
-1 MSQICH
+1 MKIPHLFNTICF
-7 LLCRYCNLTY
+7 LISLA
-17 IQSIFFPMNNLRL
+17 
-30 VKFSTFI
+30 FSN
-37 FSILSIGAVYAQA
+37 AVFASA

-55 QAEILAGSKFDIK
+55 NAAILAGSRFDIK
-68 IEFSQVLKPEE
+68 VELDAVVNPQDLVIQINGAPMNKLIGNKPQ
-79 VFIELNGVPANKAI
+79 FIP
-93 LSKSEFIANENGKGS
+93 NENGKGS
-108 SIIYRDVQLSKAGKY
+108 SLIIRDVQITKAGQY
-123 QALARTPQEK
+123 VLLATAGQER

-166 ARVLSKGIAEGKYQ
+166 ARVLSKGIVQGKYQ

-225 VYVSRAND
+225 VYVSRADD

-245 LLKRKTK
+245 LVKRNTK
-252 MSVGIVSDAELEDAT
+252 MAVGIVSDAELQDAT

-299 GSAYFYPKSSKGSK
+299 GSAYFYPQSTKGSK
-313 RKDENNLVD
+313 RKDEKNLLES
-322 TFKTDGYQIALTKQ
+322 FKVDGYQTVFTKQ
-336 ELIAAAQN
+336 ELLAAAQD

-366 FLKKNTVSQY
+366 FLKKNTVAQY

-389 IDVLSR
+389 LDVLSR

-472 EKVGIYADAGYPN
+472 EKVGIYAEAGYPN
-485 YPKADIQGYPN
+485 YPKADVQGYPN
-496 QIDVT
+496 QIDVS
-501 KRLAFFYGSYPDHYE
+501 KRLAFFYGNYPDHYE

-536 YVANSKYLQLQE
+536 FIANPKYRQLQE

-573 NATGPGSEKFKGFMD
+573 NAMGPGSEKFKGFMD
-588 NTEVFKIMV
+588 NTEVFKVMV
-597 QTLGLGAK
+597 QTLGLGSNK

>member
-1 MSQICH
+1 MNIAH
-7 LLCRYCNLTY
+7 LIKSTLC
-17 IQSIFFPMNNLRL
+17 
-30 VKFSTFI
+30 V
-37 FSILSIGAVYAQA
+37 FSIAFISAAHAQA

-55 QAEILAGSKFDIK
+55 NAQILAGSNFDIK
-68 IEFSQVLKPEE
+68 VELSQAVSPSEVVIEV
-79 VFIELNGVPANKAI
+79 NGLPVNKVI
-93 LSKSEFIANENGKGS
+93 LAKSEFIQNENGKGS
-108 SIIYRDVQLSKAGKY
+108 SIIYRDVQLPKAGKY
-123 QALARTPQEK
+123 AVVARTPQEK
-133 LQVTWDVYASGPRR
+133 LQVTWEVYASGPRR

-166 ARVLSKGIAEGKYQ
+166 ARVLSKGITEGKYQ

-225 VYVSRAND
+225 VYVSRASD
-233 NLSHPKVETITE
+233 NLSHPKVETIAE
-245 LLKRKTK
+245 LIKRKTK
-252 MSVGIVSDAELEDAT
+252 MSVGIVSDAELQDAT

-299 GSAYFYPKSSKGSK
+299 GSAYFYPQSSKGSK
-313 RKDENNLVD
+313 RKDENNLVE
-322 TFKTDGYQIALTKQ
+322 TFKADGYQVALTKQ
-336 ELIAAAQN
+336 ELIAAAEN

-452 HTHSGSISGVVHD
+452 HTHSGSISGVVND
-465 DKPGPLR
+465 DKSGPLR

-496 QIDVT
+496 KIDVT
-501 KRLAFFYGSYPDHYE
+501 KRLAFFYGNYPDHYE

-524 TFVPAVKGEDGK
+524 TFVPAVKGEGGK
-536 YVANSKYLQLQE
+536 YIANPKYIQLQE
-548 DAIHVGGNLPSHQD
+548 DAIHVGGNLPAHQES
-562 VGVHT
+562 GVHT

-573 NATGPGSEKFKGFMD
+573 NAIGPGSEKFKGFMD
-588 NTEVFKIMV
+588 NTEVFKVMV
-597 QTLGLGAK
+597 QTLGLGSK

>member
-1 MSQICH
+1 MNITRTLKASLY
-7 LLCRYCNLTY
+7 LL
-17 IQSIFFPMNNLRL
+17 
-30 VKFSTFI
+30 
-37 FSILSIGAVYAQA
+37 SILCIGAVHAQA

-55 QAEILAGSKFDIK
+55 KAEILAGSQFDIK
-68 IEFSQVLKPEE
+68 IEFSQVIKPDEILVE
-79 VFIELNGVPANKAI
+79 INGLPANKVIVA
-93 LSKSEFIANENGKGS
+93 KSEYIANENGKGS
-108 SIIYRDVQLSKAGKY
+108 SIIYRDIQLSKAGKY
-123 QALARTPQEK
+123 EVLARSPQQN
-133 LQVTWDVYASGPRR
+133 LQVTWNIYASGPRR

-166 ARVLSKGIAEGKYQ
+166 ARVLSKGISEGKYQ

-185 DDMPSTA
+185 DDMPNTA

-225 VYVSRAND
+225 VYVSRASD
-233 NLSHPKVETITE
+233 NLSHPKVETIAE

-284 ADQLLASKAEVILGG
+284 ADQLLASRAEVILGG
-299 GSAYFYPKSSKGSK
+299 GSAYFYPQSNKGSK

-322 TFKTDGYQIALTKQ
+322 AFKTDGYQLAFTKQ
-336 ELIAAAQN
+336 ELIAAAEN

-366 FLKKNTVSQY
+366 YLKKNTVPQY

-452 HTHSGSISGVVHD
+452 HTHSGSISGVVND

-472 EKVGIYADAGYPN
+472 EKVGVYADAGYPN
-485 YPKADIQGYPN
+485 YPKADLQGYPS
-496 QIDVT
+496 QIDVS
-501 KRLAFFYGSYPDHYE
+501 KRLAFFYGNYPDHYE

-524 TFVPAVKGEDGK
+524 TFIPAVKGADGK
-536 YVANSKYLQLQE
+536 FIANPKYAQLQE

-573 NATGPGSEKFKGFMD
+573 NASGPGADRFKGFMD
-588 NTEVFKIMV
+588 NTEVFKVMV
-597 QTLGLGAK
+597 QTLGLGSK

>member
-1 MSQICH
+1 MNIAH
-7 LLCRYCNLTY
+7 LIKSTLC
-17 IQSIFFPMNNLRL
+17 
-30 VKFSTFI
+30 V
-37 FSILSIGAVYAQA
+37 FSIAFISAAHAQA

-55 QAEILAGSKFDIK
+55 NAQILAGSNFDIK
-68 IEFSQVLKPEE
+68 VELSQAVSPSEVVIEV
-79 VFIELNGVPANKAI
+79 NGLPVNKVI
-93 LSKSEFIANENGKGS
+93 LAKSEFIQNENGKGS
-108 SIIYRDVQLSKAGKY
+108 SIIYRDVQLPKAGKY
-123 QALARTPQEK
+123 AVVAKTPQEK
-133 LQVTWDVYASGPRR
+133 LQVTWEVYASGPRR

-166 ARVLSKGIAEGKYQ
+166 ARVLSKGITEGKYQ

-225 VYVSRAND
+225 VYVSRASD
-233 NLSHPKVETITE
+233 NLSHPKVETIAE
-245 LLKRKTK
+245 LIKRKTK
-252 MSVGIVSDAELEDAT
+252 MSVGIVSDAELQDAT

-299 GSAYFYPKSSKGSK
+299 GSAYFYPQSSKGSK
-313 RKDENNLVD
+313 RKDENNLVE
-322 TFKTDGYQIALTKQ
+322 TFKADGYQVALTKQ
-336 ELIAAAQN
+336 ELIAASEN

-366 FLKKNTVSQY
+366 FLKKNTVPQY

-452 HTHSGSISGVVHD
+452 HTHSGSISGVVND
-465 DKPGPLR
+465 DKSGPLR

-496 QIDVT
+496 KIDVT
-501 KRLAFFYGSYPDHYE
+501 KRLAFFYGNYPDHYE

-524 TFVPAVKGEDGK
+524 TFVPAVKGEGGK
-536 YVANSKYLQLQE
+536 YIANPKYIQLQE
-548 DAIHVGGNLPSHQD
+548 DAIHVGGNLPAHQES
-562 VGVHT
+562 GVHT

-573 NATGPGSEKFKGFMD
+573 NAIGPGSEKFKGFMD
-588 NTEVFKIMV
+588 NTEVFKVMV
-597 QTLGLGAK
+597 QTLGLGSK

>member
-1 MSQICH
+1 MKLIQLLKPH
-7 LLCRYCNLTY
+7 LIALFC
-17 IQSIFFPMNNLRL
+17 L
-30 VKFSTFI
+30 VTGI
-37 FSILSIGAVYAQA
+37 VHAAA

-55 QAEILAGSKFDIK
+55 QANILAGSKFDIK
-68 IEFSQVLKPEE
+68 VEFNSVVNQNDVIL
-79 VFIELNGVPANKAI
+79 ELNGKPINTLVTVKP
-93 LSKSEFIANENGKGS
+93 EFIANENGKGS
-108 SIIYRDVQLSKAGKY
+108 SLVFRDVQISKAGKY
-123 QALARTPQEK
+123 QLIASVPQER
-133 LQVTWDVYASGPRR
+133 LQVSWDVYASGPRK

-166 ARVLSKGIAEGKYQ
+166 ARVLSKGITEGKYQ

-225 VYVSRAND
+225 LYVSRATD
-233 NLSHPKVETITE
+233 NLSHPKVETIAE
-245 LLKRKTK
+245 LIKRNTR

-267 PGAMVAHTRRRA
+267 PAAVVAHTRRRA

-284 ADQLLASKAEVILGG
+284 ADQLLASGADVILGG
-299 GSAYFYPKSSKGSK
+299 GSAYFYPQSTKGSK
-313 RKDENNLVD
+313 RKDEQNLID
-322 TFKTDGYQIALTKQ
+322 GFKAKGYQLAFTKQ
-336 ELIAAAQN
+336 QLLAESSS

-366 FLKKNTVSQY
+366 YLKKNTVEQY

-421 AFDTIMLSNAVQVAK
+421 AFDTIMLGNAVQIAK

-465 DKPGPLR
+465 DKPGALR
-472 EKVGIYADAGYPN
+472 EKVGVYADAGYPN
-485 YPKADIQGYPN
+485 YPKADLKGYPN
-496 QIDVT
+496 KIDVS
-501 KRLAFFYGSYPDHYE
+501 KRLAYFYGSYPDHYE
-516 TLHPKLDG
+516 TMHPKLDG
-524 TFVPAVKGEDGK
+524 TFVPAIKDEAGK
-536 YVANSKYLQLQE
+536 YVANPKYIQLQE
-548 DAIHVGGNLPSHQD
+548 DAIHVGGNLPTNQES
-562 VGVHT
+562 GVHA

-573 NATGPGSEKFKGFMD
+573 NAQGPGSEKFKGFMD
-588 NTEVFKIMV
+588 NTEVFRVMV
-597 QTLGLGAK
+597 ESLGLSSK